1 MKINKNVSP
10 YQEMYL
16 VPPNMYEKL
25 LTCLHEKE
33 KKQVE
38 ELNVNKDVEKPGD
51 KQIQMLSKEALN
63 IIPETE
69 QKTPPVE
76 EMVSETNQP
85 ETVEPE
91 HEEMIGE
98 PELSVEPELSS
109 EPEITETETPVVKGR
124 LAFEKPTQGKVFTC
138 QVCFKS
144 FRRSY
149 DLMRHL
155 KFVHK
160 NLELDIPAMLKISQ
174 SEAGEEEPFEIRPAT
189 TMKPSSEEDIE
200 MLRQVPTQP
209 CKINSQTTTRVI
221 PELYFQPPKK
231 KQIIVPQIKQRLMLV
246 PQIAKIGNQGRIS
259 KPKSKELVI
268 SEKKKSLIVPQFS
281 KKIKKQPLLIETNPE
296 ESDDENP
303 ETKSFEDWDEGNKG
317 KTTVGL
323 KTKGK
328 RTSSEAKLPMKQA
341 KVLKVGTKKKPGTR
355 TSSEAQLKMK
365 PAKKEKTES
374 FDKW

>member
-91 HEEMIGE
+91 QEVMIGE

-124 LAFEKPTQGKVFTC
+124 LAFEKPTQGKLFTC

-174 SEAGEEEPFEIRPAT
+174 SEAGGEEPFEIRPAT

-317 KTTVGL
+317 KKTVGL

>member
-91 HEEMIGE
+91 QEVMIGE

-149 DLMRHL
+149 DLTRHL

-174 SEAGEEEPFEIRPAT
+174 SEAGEEEPFGIRPAT

-317 KTTVGL
+317 KKTEGL

>member
-91 HEEMIGE
+91 QEVMIGE

-174 SEAGEEEPFEIRPAT
+174 SEAGEEEPFGIRPPT
-189 TMKPSSEEDIE
+189 TIKPSEEDIE

-317 KTTVGL
+317 KKTYGL

>member
-91 HEEMIGE
+91 QEVMIGE

-174 SEAGEEEPFEIRPAT
+174 SEAGEEPFEIRPPT

-303 ETKSFEDWDEGNKG
+303 QTKSFEDWDEGNKG
-317 KTTVGL
+317 KKTLGL

>member
-91 HEEMIGE
+91 QEVMIGE

-124 LAFEKPTQGKVFTC
+124 LAFEKPTQGKLFTC

-174 SEAGEEEPFEIRPAT
+174 SEAGEEEPFEIRPPT

-246 PQIAKIGNQGRIS
+246 PQIARIGNQGRIS
-259 KPKSKELVI
+259 KPKRKELVI

-317 KTTVGL
+317 KKTVGL

>member
-91 HEEMIGE
+91 QEVMIGE

-109 EPEITETETPVVKGR
+109 EPKITETETPVVKGR

-149 DLMRHL
+149 DLTRHL

-174 SEAGEEEPFEIRPAT
+174 SEAGEEEPFEIRPPT

-317 KTTVGL
+317 KKTVGL

>member
-91 HEEMIGE
+91 QEVMIGE

-149 DLMRHL
+149 DLTRHL

-174 SEAGEEEPFEIRPAT
+174 SEAGEEEPFGIRPAT

-317 KTTVGL
+317 KKTVGL

>member
-91 HEEMIGE
+91 QEVMIGE

-174 SEAGEEEPFEIRPAT
+174 SEAGEEEPFEIRPPT

-246 PQIAKIGNQGRIS
+246 PQIARIGNQGRIS
-259 KPKSKELVI
+259 KPKRKELVI

-317 KTTVGL
+317 KKTVGL

>member
-91 HEEMIGE
+91 QEVMIGE

-174 SEAGEEEPFEIRPAT
+174 SEEGEEEPFEIRPPT
-189 TMKPSSEEDIE
+189 TIKPSEEDIE

-317 KTTVGL
+317 KKTVGL

>member
-91 HEEMIGE
+91 QEEMIGE
-98 PELSVEPELSS
+98 PELSVEPELSN

-174 SEAGEEEPFEIRPAT
+174 SEAGEEEPFGIRPPT
-189 TMKPSSEEDIE
+189 TIKPSEEDIE

-303 ETKSFEDWDEGNKG
+303 ETKSFEDWDEGNKE
-317 KTTVGL
+317 KKTVGL

>member
-91 HEEMIGE
+91 QEEMIGE
-98 PELSVEPELSS
+98 PELSVEPELSN

-174 SEAGEEEPFEIRPAT
+174 SEAGEEEPFEIRPPT

-317 KTTVGL
+317 KKTVGL

>member
-91 HEEMIGE
+91 QEVMIGE

-124 LAFEKPTQGKVFTC
+124 LAFEKPTQGKLFTC

-174 SEAGEEEPFEIRPAT
+174 SEAGEEEPFEIRPPT

-246 PQIAKIGNQGRIS
+246 PQIARIGNQGRII

-317 KTTVGL
+317 KKTVGL

>member
-69 QKTPPVE
+69 QNTPPVE

-91 HEEMIGE
+91 QEVMIGE

-174 SEAGEEEPFEIRPAT
+174 SETGEEEPFGIRPPT
-189 TMKPSSEEDIE
+189 TIKPSEEDIE

-259 KPKSKELVI
+259 KPKSKQLVI

>member
-91 HEEMIGE
+91 QEEMIGE
-98 PELSVEPELSS
+98 PELSVEPELSN

-174 SEAGEEEPFEIRPAT
+174 SEAGEEEPFEIRPPT

-303 ETKSFEDWDEGNKG
+303 ETKSFEDWDEGNKE
-317 KTTVGL
+317 KKTVGL

>member
-91 HEEMIGE
+91 QEVMIG
-98 PELSVEPELSS
+98 EPELSS

-174 SEAGEEEPFEIRPAT
+174 SEAGEEEPFGIRPPT
-189 TMKPSSEEDIE
+189 TIKPSEEDIE

-317 KTTVGL
+317 KKTVGL

>member
-91 HEEMIGE
+91 QEVMIGE

-174 SEAGEEEPFEIRPAT
+174 SEAGEEEPFVRPPT
-189 TMKPSSEEDIE
+189 TIKPSEEDIE

-317 KTTVGL
+317 KKTVGL

>member
-91 HEEMIGE
+91 QEVMIGE

-174 SEAGEEEPFEIRPAT
+174 SEAGEEEPFGIRPPT
-189 TMKPSSEEDIE
+189 TIKPSEEDIE

-268 SEKKKSLIVPQFS
+268 SEKKKNLIVPQFS

-317 KTTVGL
+317 KKTVGL

>member
-1 MKINKNVSP
+1 
-10 YQEMYL
+10 
-16 VPPNMYEKL
+16 
-25 LTCLHEKE
+25 
-33 KKQVE
+33 
-38 ELNVNKDVEKPGD
+38 LNVNKDVEKPGD

-76 EMVSETNQP
+76 EMVSETNLP

-91 HEEMIGE
+91 QEEMIGE
-98 PELSVEPELSS
+98 PELSVEPELSN

-174 SEAGEEEPFEIRPAT
+174 SEAGEEEPFEIRPPT

-200 MLRQVPTQP
+200 MLRKVPTQP

-259 KPKSKELVI
+259 KPKSKQLVI

-317 KTTVGL
+317 KKTVGL

>member
-76 EMVSETNQP
+76 EMVSETNLP

-91 HEEMIGE
+91 QEEMIGE
-98 PELSVEPELSS
+98 PELSVEPELSN

-174 SEAGEEEPFEIRPAT
+174 SEAGEEEPFEIRPPT

-200 MLRQVPTQP
+200 MLRKVPTQP

-259 KPKSKELVI
+259 KPKSKQLVI

-317 KTTVGL
+317 KKTVGL